1 MMLFINVVNNRVN
14 KNIHDASFMT
24 QAGQK
29 QE

>member
-1 MMLFINVVNNRVN
+1 MMLLNAVNNRVN

-24 QAGQK
+24 QNGQK